1 MSNLSSGFLIG
12 SLLQAPLADLGQRVD
27 TAYAAAGFSD
37 VRPAHRVVFTSLAP
51 DGERVTDLAARTGT
65 TKQSMG
71 YLVDYLEEHGYLE
84 RRADPSDRRA
94 SLIFLTERG
103 WAEVR
108 EALKIIAQIEQ
119 EWARQLGKQRMEQLR
134 ELLTELNTSAPSRH
148 QA

>member
-51 DGERVTDLAARTGT
+51 DGERVTDLAARTGA

-71 YLVDYLEEHGYLE
+71 YLVDYLVGRGYLE
-84 RRADPSDRRA
+84 
-94 SLIFLTERG
+94 LTG
-103 WAEVR
+103 YGG
-108 EALKIIAQIEQ
+108 ALKI
-119 EWARQLGKQRMEQLR
+119 
-134 ELLTELNTSAPSRH
+134 
-148 QA
+148 